1 MRGATRPRAQ
11 IDRKTFISIHAPHAG
26 SDEYR
31 VCLFPFLM
39 GFQSTLPM
47 RGATRFSNSAHLPF
61 QFQSTLPMRGATYA
75 VGIIVQAILISIH
88 APHAGSDAA
97 LPVEL
102 QGHINF
108 NPRSPCGE
116 RLDAN
121 GFETVEPIS
130 IHAPHAGS
138 DGMRLALTS
147 VFCHFN
153 PRSPC
158 GERPRFGQSLSG
170 CS

>member
-1 MRGATRPRAQ
+1 MWECFHLSRYFNPRSPCGERPERSS
-11 IDRKTFISIHAPHAG
+11 TSLTC
-26 SDEYR
+26 R
-31 VCLFPFLM
+31 V
-39 GFQSTLPM
+39 FQSTLPM

-138 DGMRLALTS
+138 DILDCTECKDLGY
-147 VFCHFN
+147 FN

-158 GERPRFGQSLSG
+158 GERPCPPQAVR
-170 CS
+170 